1 MLSQKEPSMPTED
14 TIALLDNPY
23 TLAHKKEA
31 VIAFLNEFPDIKRK
45 MHKLCEIAR
54 ELKGKRA
61 ILALFDLTEE
71 TGNISLIISPQ
82 LL

>member
-45 MHKLCEIAR
+45 INSY
-54 ELKGKRA
+54 
-61 ILALFDLTEE
+61 ILLERL
-71 TGNISLIISPQ
+71 
-82 LL
+82 